1 MVIQFSMIK
10 KIDYIFYKKVKNE
23 ISDRNQN
30 IFHEAKKLF
39 DLRVEIYKK
48 LALEE
53 DLKFEKSIGERVKL
67 KNQKDKLV

>member
-1 MVIQFSMIK
+1 MMIQFSMIK

-53 DLKFEKSIGERVKL
+53 DLKFEKSIGERVKF

>member
-1 MVIQFSMIK
+1 MMIQFSMIK